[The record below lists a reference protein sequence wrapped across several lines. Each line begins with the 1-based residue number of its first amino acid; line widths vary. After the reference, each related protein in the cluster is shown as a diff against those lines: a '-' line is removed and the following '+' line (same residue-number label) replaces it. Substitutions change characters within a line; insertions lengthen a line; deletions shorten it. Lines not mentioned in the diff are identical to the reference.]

1 MAIIAVQT
9 YNQRNLH
16 IFQTRFFELVPQ
28 ARKGVLEGALHVM
41 GFLDRWVLR
50 GT

>member
-9 YNQRNLH
+9 YNQRDLH
-16 IFQTRFFELVPQ
+16 IVQARFFELVPQ
-28 ARKGVLEGALHVM
+28 AREGALEGALHVV
-41 GFLDRWVLR
+41 GFLARWVLR